1 MSIVSQKTVLTQEE
15 LDTLKDLQDKTQALI
30 QELGEIE
37 LSRLQLT
44 IRHEAAKDFLEEL
57 QTTELEY
64 TKTLSEKYGKSQ
76 INPETGEVSKVE

>member
-15 LDTLKDLQDKTQALI
+15 LDTLKDLQDKTHALI